1 MTRPAPPNAR
11 SRNVQARRDVEDD
24 MAAAYGAEQR
34 RRFPGRIFC
43 WARITSPRWLR
54 RISRAPNHR
63 RGSRENSHD
72 KSSPQA
78 KNAKPVT
85 MKVCVIGAG
94 AIGGLL
100 AAKLARAGEDV
111 SVVARGAHLAAIA
124 SSGLTLI
131 EEGAQTVAKVK
142 ASDRIA
148 DFGEQDLIIL
158 GMKAHQVAAVI
169 GDLPAIMGPRTAV
182 LTAQNGIPWWYF
194 FKHGGPHE
202 GARLESVDPGGVIA
216 DHLPIDRVLASVVYP
231 AAEIE
236 RPGVIRHIEGN
247 RFSLAEIDGS
257 KSERILRVSEAFTR
271 AGFQGPGGRRRARRN
286 LDETLG
292 QSELQPDQRAN
303 ARDARGHL
311 RIRADARARRQYDA
325 GGASDRRGARRAVQN
340 FARTAHRRR
349 RVVGAH
355 KTSMLQDI
363 EAGRAIEADALLGSV
378 IELGVL
384 VGVGDAAPRCDLRGG

>member
-1 MTRPAPPNAR
+1 
-11 SRNVQARRDVEDD
+11 
-24 MAAAYGAEQR
+24 
-34 RRFPGRIFC
+34 
-43 WARITSPRWLR
+43 
-54 RISRAPNHR
+54 
-63 RGSRENSHD
+63 
-72 KSSPQA
+72 
-78 KNAKPVT
+78 

-158 GMKAHQVAAVI
+158 GMKAHQVAAMV

-271 AGFQGPGGRRRARRN
+271 AGFKAPVVGDVRAEIWTKLWGN
-286 LDETLG
+286 LSFNPISALTHATLVDICEFAPTRALAANMMREAQAIG
-292 QSELQPDQRAN
+292 EALGVRFRISLEQR
-303 ARDARGHL
+303 
-311 RIRADARARRQYDA
+311 IA
-325 GGASDRRGARRAVQN
+325 GAES
-340 FARTAHRRR
+340 
-349 RVVGAH
+349 VGAH

-363 EAGRAIEADALLGSV
+363 EAGRTIEADALLGSV

-384 VGVGDAAPRCDLRGG
+384 VGVATPRLDAIYAAVKLLGETLARAKGRLVVAPA